1 MPMHFLRGA
10 CVLLASHMAPALAGA
25 IEPGISDA
33 VIVVKQAIADHRLL
47 LLGECTARKKSRCSP
62 RP

>member
-10 CVLLASHMAPALAGA
+10 CVLLASHMAPAVAGA

-33 VIVVKQAIADHRLL
+33 VIAVK
-47 LLGECTARKKSRCSP
+47 
-62 RP
+62 